1 VRKKLRKN
9 KVEESKR
16 KKLRDE
22 NKIRKVRRVKERE

>member
-16 KKLRDE
+16 KKVRDE
-22 NKIRKVRRVKERE
+22 NKIRKEKREKERE